1 MKTCEVSKAAY
12 DRGYG
17 TLDEVVSSDARPQD
31 AWSFDVSRCFDDL
44 KAMKKRRSP
53 RWARVVL
60 VRCPAPQQL

>member
-17 TLDEVVSSDARPQD
+17 TLDEVVSSDAQPQD

-53 RWARVVL
+53 R
-60 VRCPAPQQL
+60 